1 MNKLTLYIVRW
12 QLSTPIL
19 YLVMALVKL
28 PELEKVVLANLVG
41 ALVFYPIDNKIFK
54 KGGGMEET

>member
-28 PELEKVVLANLVG
+28 PELEKVVLANLIG
-41 ALVFYPIDNKIFK
+41 AVVFYPIDNLIFK
-54 KGGGMEET
+54 KGGKE